1 MKYIKTYKIFESI
14 TESEIDDVSNEIRN
28 ILQELEY
35 NNNIKVSINPYF
47 ITKGLNNHFIDVKIK
62 DINWGNSKLENY
74 TDELKQLVSQ
84 LDDWNWS
91 LTSDNGLEN
100 SFVVLTGT
108 YSVACPSCKS
118 TNVEE
123 VNTGSYISDT
133 KCNKC
138 KIVRDTPFF
147 RNYNKIFNNIDEL
160 INIINLGVEQ
170 IDFRFYKNENED
182 ETYKDI

>member
-1 MKYIKTYKIFESI
+1 MKYIKSYKIFESI
-14 TESEIDDVSNEIRN
+14 TEKDMDDVFNEIN
-28 ILQELEY
+28 TILLKLKEDY
-35 NNNIKVSINPYF
+35 IKVSINPYF
-47 ITKGLNNHFIDVKIK
+47 ITSGLNNHFIDVKIK

-100 SFVVLTGT
+100 SFVVLAGT

-147 RNYNKIFNNIDEL
+147 RNYNKKFNNIDEL
-160 INIINLGVEQ
+160 VNLINLGVEQ
-170 IDFRFYKNENED
+170 IDFRFYKNENEN
-182 ETYKDI
+182 ETHKDI